1 MWSPKLLLL
10 SCCCYHL
17 VRCFLSCN
25 QQDDVGPVAA
35 STRRCRLRRAETT
48 VEPPLAL
55 EKEQKTKQKKVVQQ
69 HREKVKTSF
78 EESLFFISRS
88 FPLCT
93 IIKIPPH
100 MSEFHMIGSGAAY
113 QAEERYQ
120 IKALPSRQG
129 SLPLTF
135 QENTFFFLYPPHH
148 HHHLRKRRHHLC
160 LPCAAAAAAT
170 GCTRWQMSRRSNKSA
185 CSDFF
190 HSRLA
195 FITLTLSESPPEQQ
209 LVFC

>member
-1 MWSPKLLLL
+1 M
-10 SCCCYHL
+10 
-17 VRCFLSCN
+17 
-25 QQDDVGPVAA
+25 
-35 STRRCRLRRAETT
+35 
-48 VEPPLAL
+48 
-55 EKEQKTKQKKVVQQ
+55 QQ
-69 HREKVKTSF
+69 HKEKVKTSF
-78 EESLFFISRS
+78 EESLFFISHS

-93 IIKIPPH
+93 IIKIPLH

-113 QAEERYQ
+113 QEEERYQ

-135 QENTFFFLYPPHH
+135 QENTFFFLYPSNTTTTTLEKGDITCVYPV
-148 HHHLRKRRHHLC
+148 
-160 LPCAAAAAAT
+160 PPPPQQDA
-170 GCTRWQMSRRSNKSA
+170 RWQMSRRSNKSA

-190 HSRLA
+190 HSCLA